1 MIKGDKVELKIP
13 RDKYD
18 KIRRVVE
25 YTEYTMNEVILALL
39 VIGFPIPKE
48 QMDSLGLT
56 EIVQTVKT
64 AVKEL
69 DLAT

>member
-1 MIKGDKVELKIP
+1 MITGDKVELKIP

-39 VIGFPIPKE
+39 VIAFPISKE
-48 QMDSLGLT
+48 EMDSLGLT

-64 AVKEL
+64 AVKDL

>member
-1 MIKGDKVELKIP
+1 MIAGDKVELKIP

-39 VIGFPIPKE
+39 IIAFPIPKE
-48 QMDSLGLT
+48 EMDSLGLT
-56 EIVQTVKT
+56 EIVQTVK
-64 AVKEL
+64 AAIEEL